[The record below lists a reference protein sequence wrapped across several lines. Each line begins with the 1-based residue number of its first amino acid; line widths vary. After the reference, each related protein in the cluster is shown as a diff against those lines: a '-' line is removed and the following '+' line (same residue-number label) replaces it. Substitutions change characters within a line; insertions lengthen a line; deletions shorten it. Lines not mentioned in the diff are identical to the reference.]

1 MREQCYGVYGGVSAK
16 LVERGRCLGDP
27 IGLRGG
33 SEFAGIDITEHDT
46 ADEGMNPEQWDEV
59 AGEGAATDDAEAD
72 GHGGK
77 IRYTCDI

>member
-1 MREQCYGVYGGVSAK
+1 M
-16 LVERGRCLGDP
+16 
-27 IGLRGG
+27 GLRGG
-33 SEFAGIDITEHDT
+33 NEFAGIDITEHDT

-72 GHGGK
+72 CHGGK